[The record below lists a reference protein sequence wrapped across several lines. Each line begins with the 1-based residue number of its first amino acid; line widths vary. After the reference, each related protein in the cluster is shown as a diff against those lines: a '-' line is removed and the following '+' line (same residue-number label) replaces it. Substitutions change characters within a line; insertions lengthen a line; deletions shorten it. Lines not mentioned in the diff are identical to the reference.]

1 MGLRGAQQRAGWDQ
15 FLSMGS
21 PVGETLLWAVLVTL
35 GMLKVLSS
43 EPTAV
48 WGAMGGR
55 ASVLQP
61 GDPRL
66 LPVSFPLFLLLL
78 LLHAWLP
85 VAISLRLAA
94 PRLLCQQMLV
104 PLL

>member
-21 PVGETLLWAVLVTL
+21 PVGEALLWAIMGTL

-43 EPTAV
+43 EPMAV
-48 WGAMGGR
+48 WRAKGGR
-55 ASVLQP
+55 GSVLQP
-61 GDPRL
+61 GDPQL
-66 LPVSFPLFLLLL
+66 LPISFPLFLLLL